1 MEGKRITD
9 VECWYHKFTSKAWK
23 AKKKKIPDI
32 VLISDLKKIGKNV
45 ERENPL
51 HMTEGDRKSLLSSYE
66 FQRLEIFSDIRKCIL

>member
-1 MEGKRITD
+1 MEGQ
-9 VECWYHKFTSKAWK
+9 
-23 AKKKKIPDI
+23 KKKIPDI